1 VLEESRDATHSI
13 QVAAIRF
20 PTKNQTK
27 DADSAS
33 LLLEIS
39 FYNTL
44 TNKLEPFEPLEP
56 PAIRMYTCG
65 PTVYDF
71 AQIGNFRSFLFADLL
86 SRFLTA
92 ADYDVHHV
100 MNVTDVGHMTDD
112 AVADGSGEDKMVVA
126 GRRLKEAKK
135 SGTIDSG
142 VVVDPDNPFE
152 IARYYTQAFLDDAKL
167 LGMKLAWDYG
177 KNVIHATDHIP
188 EMQAVIATLIEKEHA
203 YVADDGVV
211 YFSVESFPEYG
222 RLSGNVLENLKE
234 GEGGRIQSEHQAA
247 KKHPA
252 DFFLWKPD
260 DSHIMKWESP
270 WGTGYPGWHIEC
282 SAMAMKVLERETID
296 IHTGGEDNIFP
307 HHECEIAQS
316 CCATGNESFAKLWMH
331 PRFLLVEGEKMSKS
345 KGNFYTV
352 TDILNGSVTGRPV
365 DAAVLRYEL
374 IKTHYRYNINFT
386 KKGIQDS
393 AIAVRR
399 LREFRQSLV
408 EASGGKAAAVAPDH
422 PIVSEFLD
430 ALASDLNMSAAL
442 AVVNGWITE
451 KPETPSEALGVFE
464 IINSVLNVA
473 PVLDNQGQAVDTL
486 EVTETNGSVDP
497 AALCQRLDDARQAKN
512 YDTADALRQELMDVG
527 FEVRTTPEGTTAH
540 RKLA

>member
-1 VLEESRDATHSI
+1 M
-13 QVAAIRF
+13 
-20 PTKNQTK
+20 
-27 DADSAS
+27 S
-33 LLLEIS
+33 LVVLEIS

-44 TNKLEPFEPLEP
+44 TNRLEPFEPIEP
-56 PAIRMYTCG
+56 PVVRVYTCG

-71 AQIGNFRSFLFADLL
+71 AQIGNYRAFLFADLL
-86 SRFLTA
+86 NRFLTA
-92 ADYDVHHV
+92 AGFDVRHA
-100 MNVTDVGHMTDD
+100 MNITDVGHMTDD
-112 AVADGSGEDKMVVA
+112 TTADGSGEDKMAVA

-135 SGTIDSG
+135 AGTIGSDA
-142 VVVDPDNPFE
+142 VEDPDNPFE
-152 IARYYTQAFLDDAKL
+152 IARYYTKAFIRDAKL
-167 LGMKLAWDYG
+167 LGMKLAWEYG
-177 KNVIHATDHIP
+177 ENIIHATDHIP
-188 EMQAVIATLIEKEHA
+188 EMQAIIAKLIEKGNA
-203 YVADDGVV
+203 YVASDGVV

-222 RLSGNVLENLKE
+222 RLSGNSLDHLKE
-234 GEGGRIQSEHQAA
+234 GEGGRILAEHQAV

-260 DSHIMKWESP
+260 PSHLMKWDSP

-282 SAMAMKVLERETID
+282 SAMAMKVLDRETID

-316 CCATGNESFAKLWMH
+316 RCATGNDSFARFWMH

-345 KGNFYTV
+345 KGNYYTV
-352 TDILNGSVTGRPV
+352 SDVLDGSVTGRPV

-393 AIAVRR
+393 ARAVRR
-399 LREFRQSLV
+399 LREFRQGLE
-408 EASGGKAAAVAPDH
+408 EASGGSTEVGTDH
-422 PIVSEFLD
+422 PIVSKFLD

-442 AVVNGWITE
+442 AALNGWISE
-451 KPETPSEALGVFE
+451 KPADPAEALGAFD

-473 PVLDNQGQAVDTL
+473 PVLDNEGQVVDTL
-486 EVTETNGSVDP
+486 TVAETNGSIDP
-497 AALCQRLDDARQAKN
+497 TVWCQRLDEARQAKN
-512 YDTADALRQELMDVG
+512 YDTADALRQELTDAG
-527 FEVRTTPEGTTAH
+527 YEVRTTPEGTIAQ